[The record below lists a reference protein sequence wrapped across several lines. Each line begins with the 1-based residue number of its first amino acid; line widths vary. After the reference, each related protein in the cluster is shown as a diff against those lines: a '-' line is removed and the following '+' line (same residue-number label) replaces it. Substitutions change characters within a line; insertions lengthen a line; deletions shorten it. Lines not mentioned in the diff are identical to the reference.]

1 MKDYNKYRKSIFYLS
16 ANCYFC
22 RMIRKLFLLLVI
34 LAFSAGIVKAQPIV
48 KSSDLFKRTDGNPR
62 AGKVNIMEEPALDT
76 LVSRYILAN
85 KNQIERNG
93 GYAGMEG
100 FRIQIYSSSA
110 RNAKE
115 ESSKAN
121 QEFLTKFPE
130 SQYPNLKSYRQFA
143 PPVYYKIRV
152 GDFRTKTEATKLF
165 LLISKEFPNSYLV
178 PDIIN
183 FPDANTK

>member
-1 MKDYNKYRKSIFYLS
+1 MRGNNKNRKSVFYLS
-16 ANCYFC
+16 ANYYFC
-22 RMIRKLFLLLVI
+22 RMIRKLFLLLII
-34 LAFSAGIVKAQPIV
+34 LSFPACFGRAQSIVRT
-48 KSSDLFKRTDGNPR
+48 SDLFNRTAGNPH
-62 AGKVNIMEEPALDT
+62 AGKINITEDPALDT

-85 KNQIERNG
+85 KNQIEKNG
-93 GYAGMEG
+93 PGMEG
-100 FRIQIYSSSA
+100 FRIQIYSSST

-130 SQYPNLKSYRQFA
+130 SEYPNLKSYRQFA

-152 GDFRTKTEATKLF
+152 GDFRTKTEATRLF

-178 PDIIN
+178 PDFIN
-183 FPDANTK
+183 FPDLNTK

>member
-1 MKDYNKYRKSIFYLS
+1 MKENNKNQKSVFYLS

-34 LAFSAGIVKAQPIV
+34 LGSSTGIGQAQPIV
-48 KSSDLFKRTDGNPR
+48 KSSDLFKRTDGNPH
-62 AGKVNIMEEPALDT
+62 AGKVNIMEDPALDT
-76 LVSRYILAN
+76 LISRYILAN
-85 KNQIERNG
+85 INQIEKN

-100 FRIQIYSSSA
+100 FRIQIYSSST

-115 ESSKAN
+115 ESSKIN
-121 QEFLTKFPE
+121 QEFLSKFPE
-130 SQYPNLKSYRQFA
+130 SEYPNLKSYRQFA

-152 GDFRTKTEATKLF
+152 GDFRTKTEATRLF

-183 FPDANTK
+183 FPDPNTN

>member
-1 MKDYNKYRKSIFYLS
+1 
-16 ANCYFC
+16 
-22 RMIRKLFLLLVI
+22 MIRKLFLLLVT
-34 LAFSAGIVKAQPIV
+34 LGFSAGICRTQPII
-48 KSSDLFKRTDGNPR
+48 KSSDLFKRSDGNQQ
-62 AGKVNIMEEPALDT
+62 AGKVKIIEDPALDT

-85 KNQIERNG
+85 KNQIEKNG

-100 FRIQIYSSSA
+100 FRIQIYSSST

-130 SQYPNLKSYRQFA
+130 REYPNLKSYRQFA

-152 GDFRTKTEATKLF
+152 GDFRTKTEATRLF

-183 FPDANTK
+183 FPDLNTK